1 MRHCN
6 DLRRRQLAS
15 VGYNPGSGV
24 LTMVVARRYVIGG
37 LVQGVG
43 FRFFTEDVARRAGI
57 SGFVRNLEDGR
68 VEAVAEGE
76 AEAVAR
82 FERAIHQGPPASR
95 VDVVDVEPIPPR
107 GRSIGFQVRV

>member
-1 MRHCN
+1 
-6 DLRRRQLAS
+6 
-15 VGYNPGSGV
+15 
-24 LTMVVARRYVIGG
+24 MVVARRYVIGG

-43 FRFFTEDVARRAGI
+43 FRFFTEDVALREGI
-57 SGFVRNLEDGR
+57 SGFVRNLGDGR

-95 VDVVDVEPIPPR
+95 VDVIDVEPIPPS
-107 GRSIGFQVRV
+107 GRSVGFQVRV